1 MIQLQMNYLNE
12 WMVHFYKND
21 ILSNEKLDEEK
32 SEIEEVEKNESNNV
46 LLFLLHVHFL
56 SILKCNRTLILRPK
70 VE

>member
-32 SEIEEVEKNESNNV
+32 EEEAEKNESSDV
-46 LLFLLHVHFL
+46 LLFLLHVKSQPFL
-56 SILKCNRTLILRPK
+56 NNLI
-70 VE
+70 